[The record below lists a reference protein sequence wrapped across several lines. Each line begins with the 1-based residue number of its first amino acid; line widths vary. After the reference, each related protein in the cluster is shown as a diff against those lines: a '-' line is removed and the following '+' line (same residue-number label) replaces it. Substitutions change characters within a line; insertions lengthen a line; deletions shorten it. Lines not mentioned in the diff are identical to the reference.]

1 MIQTIEL
8 FPGITL
14 RCFPDKRFKQGL
26 LSIQFLRPM
35 CPEEAA
41 LNALLPAVLL
51 RGTAQHPDMRSIIL
65 HLDDLYGAAVGTQV
79 RRIGDVHTT
88 GLTCSFIDDK
98 YALPG
103 DAVLQPMLRFL
114 RELLLEPALENGC
127 FRADFVEGE
136 KRNLLLTIE
145 SQLNDKRAYAA
156 AQMLKK
162 LCPEDAFGAPRLGEP
177 EQVKAITPQSLFA
190 HYQKVLRESCV
201 HIFYT
206 GSAEPEALCALLRQ
220 ELIFPDRTALPMPGQ
235 TPLRAGTP
243 GSHQMTMDVAQ
254 GKLAV
259 GFVTPITFADPR
271 FAAMQVCNTVLG
283 SGMISKLFMQIREKL
298 SLCYDISSGYYGS
311 KGIVTVSAG
320 IDCDKDAMVCGEI
333 MKQVEQCVLGN
344 ISQEELSAA
353 KQAILSGLRATHDSP
368 GAIESYYSTAAISGL
383 SMTPDAYA
391 EAVSRV
397 SVEDVASAAA
407 TLEKHTVF
415 FLKGAQ

>member
-1 MIQTIEL
+1 MIQTIEI

-14 RCFPDKRFKQGL
+14 RCFPDKRFKQGA

-35 CPEEAA
+35 RPEEAA

-51 RGTAQHPDMRSIIL
+51 RGTKQHPDMRSIIL

-88 GLTCSFIDDK
+88 GISCSFIDDK
-98 YALPG
+98 FALPG
-103 DAVLQPMLRFL
+103 DAVLVPMLRFI
-114 RELLLEPALENGC
+114 REILLEPVLENGC
-127 FRADFVEGE
+127 FREDFVSSE

-177 EQVKAITPQSLFA
+177 EQVKAITPASLFA
-190 HYQKVLRESCV
+190 HYQKVLQESCV

-206 GSAEPEALCALLRQ
+206 GSAEPEELASLLRR
-220 ELIFPDRTALPMPGQ
+220 ELVFPDRAPMPAPEQ
-235 TPLRAGTP
+235 TPLRTGTP
-243 GSHQMTMDVAQ
+243 GNHQMTMDVAQ
-254 GKLAV
+254 GKLCM
-259 GFVTPITFADPR
+259 GFVTPITFRDPR

-311 KGIVTVSAG
+311 KGIVSVSAG
-320 IDCDKDAMVCGEI
+320 IDRDKDALVCEEI
-333 MKQVEQCVLGN
+333 LHQVKECVRGN
-344 ISQEELSAA
+344 ISQEELTAA

-368 GAIESYYSTAAISGL
+368 GAIESYYATAAISGL
-383 SMTPDAYA
+383 GMSPQAYA

-397 SVEDVASAAA
+397 SVEDVAAAAA

-415 FLKGAQ
+415 FLKGVQ